1 METFFPG
8 EQSLPLVPLNFHH
21 LQYFRAVAE
30 DGNLSRTARQLR
42 VSQSALSTQIRQLE
56 SQLGVSLFSRE
67 GRSLRLTEAGKLAL
81 TYASDIFSAGGELVS
96 TLQEGRRRS
105 HVLRVGAVATLSR
118 NFQRSF
124 LRPVAADATVRLQL
138 SSGSLDEL
146 VSRLEQHQLDVVL
159 SNRPAVAGGGGQLVS
174 SRLARQPVSIV
185 SVQAERAFRFP
196 HSLSERG
203 MVLPGPG
210 SELRSEFN
218 ALCDRLR
225 VKVRVLAEVDDMS
238 LLRLVAQDS
247 GAPTLVP
254 SVVVRDELRDGRL
267 HELCVVPELS
277 ETFYALTVPRRF
289 PHPLLQPLL
298 ERPETALL
306 DAEERRLTRR
316 AGPPPRGNGPRPA
329 RASPR
334 RPRRGVRSR

>member
-1 METFFPG
+1 MA
-8 EQSLPLVPLNFHH
+8 LVPLNFHH

-30 DGNLSRTARQLR
+30 DGNLSRTARQLH

-56 SQLGVSLFSRE
+56 SQLGVALFSRE
-67 GRSLRLTEAGKLAL
+67 GRGLKLTEAGKLAL
-81 TYASDIFSAGGELVS
+81 AYASDIFSTGGELVS
-96 TLQEGRRRS
+96 TLKEGRRRS

-124 LRPVAADATVRLQL
+124 VRPLAADRAVRLQL
-138 SSGSLDEL
+138 SAGSLDEL

-159 SNRPAVAGGGGQLVS
+159 SNRPVEAGRATALL
-174 SRLARQPVSIV
+174 SRKLARQPVSIV
-185 SVQAERAFRFP
+185 SVQPDRAFKFP
-196 HSLSERG
+196 GSLAGRA

-225 VKVRVLAEVDDMS
+225 VKPRVLAEVDDMS

-298 ERPETALL
+298 ERREAELL
-306 DAEERRLTRR
+306 DVGDRLPVRTGGDDQAPRPRERRGRR
-316 AGPPPRGNGPRPA
+316 
-329 RASPR
+329 S
-334 RPRRGVRSR
+334 